1 MLTRNRLL
9 AGSAAALLAAAPFA
23 IAQVPAKQG
32 PAKTVVTQAQVA
44 AGQAGYIRACA
55 GCHRANLV
63 GGGDAPALGGAGFIS
78 SWGNRSTKDF
88 YQFIVASM
96 PAGAAGTLSEKAY
109 TDITAYLLAANG
121 APVGSTPFSKNT
133 DVKVS
138 AIANGKMPAG
148 FAKIAAPT
156 AATARN
162 QTTLPLNRRSDL
174 MAPAFKLGHTVTGTV
189 KNYVDVTDEM
199 LRNPP
204 DGEWLMYRRN
214 YQGWSFSPLKQI
226 NAGNVKQLTLKWA
239 WNMNEGGA
247 SQVTP
252 IVHAGVIFLSNTSN
266 TVQAIDAHTGELIWE
281 NRLGPVSVIAYGG
294 TRSLAVY
301 HDKVYVATTDAK
313 LHALDART
321 GKVVWEQALGSG
333 NNSNTGGVMVMRGK
347 VLAGLT
353 GCDNYSKNNCYISAF
368 DADTGKRDW
377 KFYTTALEGQP
388 GGDTWNGLPNLLR
401 GGGDTWIAG
410 TYDPELNTTYWGVAQ
425 TKPWFRA
432 SRKTGN
438 AATLYSSSTLALNP
452 DDGKLKWY
460 FQHAPGESLDLD
472 EVFERV
478 LIDHGDQKTLM
489 TIGKPGLLWKLDR
502 ETGKFLGVKETIF
515 QNVFSKIDHDTGA
528 LTYRSDILNQKTNE
542 WLSSCPGPEGGHDW
556 QATSYDQP
564 DDLLIIPLSQSCVM
578 IQGHDVEMKLGG
590 GGTAASQKFFFMP
603 GTHQNM
609 GRLSAYRT
617 SDMKEMWSWQQRS
630 PFLSAVLST
639 GGGLAFVGDFDR
651 HFKAVDA
658 KTGKVVWQTRL
669 GNTVQGYPV
678 SFSLDGKQY
687 IAVTTGLG
695 GGSPQQKPT
704 ALLDEVHRAPT
715 GNVLY
720 VFGLPDE

>member
-1 MLTRNRLL
+1 MSRTGKILGGT
-9 AGSAAALLAAAPFA
+9 AALIALGAYAYAPHAFAQGAGVYTAA
-23 IAQVPAKQG
+23 
-32 PAKTVVTQAQVA
+32 QATAGHSAYA
-44 AGQAGYIRACA
+44 ASCA
-55 GCHRANLV
+55 GCHRDNLA
-63 GGGDAPALGGAGFIS
+63 GGGDAPALGGNGFMS
-78 SWGNRSTKDF
+78 SFGDRSTKDL
-88 YQFIVASM
+88 YTFIANSM
-96 PAGAAGTLSEKAY
+96 PVGAPASLSEAQY
-109 TDITAYLLAANG
+109 TDITAYLLYANG
-121 APVGSTPFSKNT
+121 AKPGSVPFSKNT

-138 AIANGKMPAG
+138 AIADGKVVAEAIAPPALGKM
-148 FAKIAAPT
+148 AAMEAR
-156 AATARN
+156 AARAASPPP
-162 QTTLPLNRRSDL
+162 QGL
-174 MAPAFKLGHTVTGTV
+174 TVKGTV
-189 KNYVDVTDEM
+189 KNYVDVTDDM
-199 LRNPP
+199 LTHPP

-214 YQGWSFSPLKQI
+214 YQGWSFSPLKEI
-226 NAGNVKQLTLKWA
+226 TPDNVKTLTLKWA

-252 IVHAGVIFLSNTSN
+252 IVHAGVMFLSNTSN
-266 TVQAIDAHTGELIWE
+266 TVQALDARTGELIWE
-281 NRLGPVSVIAYGG
+281 NRIGPVSKVAYGG

-313 LHALDART
+313 IHALDART
-321 GKVVWEQALGSG
+321 GKIVWEQTLGSTR
-333 NNSNTGGVMVMRGK
+333 NSNTGGVMVMRGK
-347 VLAGLT
+347 VLTGLT
-353 GCDNYSKNNCYISAF
+353 GCDNYSLNNCYISAF

-410 TYDPELNTTYWGVAQ
+410 TYDPDLNTTYWGVAQ

-432 SRKTGN
+432 SRKSGN
-438 AATLYSSSTLALNP
+438 AATLYSSSTLALDP
-452 DDGKLKWY
+452 DTGKLKWY

-489 TIGKPGLLWKLDR
+489 TIGKPGILWKLDR
-502 ETGKFLGVKETIF
+502 VTGKFLAAKETVF
-515 QNVFSKIDHDTGA
+515 QNVFANIDHKTGA
-528 LTYRSDILNQKTNE
+528 VTYRKDILNQKTNE

-556 QATSYDQP
+556 QATSYFQP

-578 IQGHDVEMKLGG
+578 IQGHDVDMKLGG

-609 GRLSAYRT
+609 GRLAAYRT
-617 SDMKEMWSWQQRS
+617 SDMKEMWSWQQRA
-630 PFLSAVLST
+630 PFLTAVLST
-639 GGGLAFVGDFDR
+639 AGGVAFVGDFDR
-651 HFKAVDA
+651 SFKAIDA
-658 KTGKVVWQTRL
+658 RTGKIVWQTRL

-687 IAVTTGLG
+687 IAVASGLG

-704 ALLDEVHRAPT
+704 MLLDEVHRAAT
-715 GNVLY
+715 GHVLY
-720 VFGLPDE
+720 VFGLPD

>member
-1 MLTRNRLL
+1 MTMSRTVKLL
-9 AGSAAALLAAAPFA
+9 AGTAVMIGLGSASAWGQGANVYTAA
-23 IAQVPAKQG
+23 
-32 PAKTVVTQAQVA
+32 QAQAGHA
-44 AGQAGYIRACA
+44 AYTASCA
-55 GCHRANLV
+55 GCHRANLA
-63 GGGDAPALGGAGFIS
+63 GGGDAPAVGGNGFMS
-78 SWGNRSTKDF
+78 SFGSRSTKDL
-88 YQFIVASM
+88 YKFIATSM
-96 PAGAAGTLSEKAY
+96 PAGAPGSLSEEQY
-109 TDITAYLLAANG
+109 TNITAYLLAANG
-121 APVGSTPFSKNT
+121 AKAGATPFSKNT

-138 AIANGKMPAG
+138 TIANGQMPSSGSGA
-148 FAKIAAPT
+148 
-156 AATARN
+156 
-162 QTTLPLNRRSDL
+162 QTINDAPLNERSDL
-174 MAPAFKLGHTVTGTV
+174 MAPAFQLGHTVKGTI

-199 LRNPP
+199 LKAPP

-226 NAGNVKQLTLKWA
+226 DTTNVKTLQLKWA

-252 IVHAGVIFLSNTSN
+252 IVHAGVMFLSNTSN
-266 TVQAIDAHTGELIWE
+266 TVQALDARTGELIWE
-281 NRLGPVSVIAYGG
+281 NRIGPVSKIAYGG
-294 TRSLAVY
+294 TRSLAIY

-313 LHALDART
+313 IHALDART
-321 GKVVWEQALGSG
+321 GRIVWEQTLGNP

-347 VLAGLT
+347 VLTGLT
-353 GCDNYSKNNCYISAF
+353 GCDNYSQNNCYISAF

-377 KFYTTALEGQP
+377 KFFTTALEGQP

-432 SRKTGN
+432 SRKTFG
-438 AATLYSSSTLALNP
+438 ASTLYSSSTLALNP

-502 ETGKFLGVKETIF
+502 VSGKFLAVKETMF
-515 QNVFSKIDHDTGA
+515 QNVFANIDHKTGA
-528 LTYRSDILNQKTNE
+528 VTYRKDIIDQKTNQ

-564 DDLLIIPLSQSCVM
+564 DDLMIIPLSQSCVM
-578 IQGHDVEMKLGG
+578 IQGHDVDQKLGG

-609 GRLSAYRT
+609 GKLVAYRT
-617 SDMKEMWSWQQRS
+617 SDMKEMWSWQQRA

-639 GGGLAFVGDFDR
+639 GGGVAFVGDFNR
-651 HFKAVDA
+651 SLKAIDA
-658 KTGKVVWQTRL
+658 KTGKVIWQTRL

-678 SFSLDGKQY
+678 SFGLDGKQY

-704 ALLDEVHRAPT
+704 ALLDEVHRPAT
-715 GNVLY
+715 GNQLY
-720 VFGLPDE
+720 VFGLPD

>member
-1 MLTRNRLL
+1 MSRTGKILSGT
-9 AGSAAALLAAAPFA
+9 AALIALGGAYAFAQGATGVYTAA
-23 IAQVPAKQG
+23 
-32 PAKTVVTQAQVA
+32 QAEAGHAAYVA
-44 AGQAGYIRACA
+44 SCA
-55 GCHRANLV
+55 GCHRANLA
-63 GGGDAPALGGAGFIS
+63 GGGDAPALGGNGFMS
-78 SWGNRSTKDF
+78 SFGGRSTKDL
-88 YQFIVASM
+88 YNFIATSM
-96 PAGAAGTLSEKAY
+96 PAGAPGSLSEEQY
-109 TDITAYLLAANG
+109 TNITAYLLYANG
-121 APVGSTPFSKNT
+121 AKAGTAQFSKNT

-138 AIANGKMPAG
+138 SIADGKVVPA
-148 FAKIAAPT
+148 AIAAPT
-156 AATARN
+156 LGKMAAMEARAAE
-162 QTTLPLNRRSDL
+162 S
-174 MAPAFKLGHTVTGTV
+174 APPPAQGLTVKGTV
-189 KNYVDVTDEM
+189 KNYVDVTDDM
-199 LRNPP
+199 LLHPV

-214 YQGWSFSPLKQI
+214 YQGWSYSPLKQI
-226 NAGNVKQLTLKWA
+226 TPDNVKNLTLKWA

-266 TVQAIDAHTGELIWE
+266 TVQALDARTGELIWE
-281 NRLGPVSVIAYGG
+281 NRIGPVSKIAYGG

-301 HDKVYVATTDAK
+301 HDKVYVATTDANI
-313 LHALDART
+313 HALDART
-321 GKVVWEQALGSG
+321 GKIVWEQVLGSP

-347 VLAGLT
+347 VLTGLT
-353 GCDNYSKNNCYISAF
+353 GCDNYSENNCYISAF

-377 KFYTTALEGQP
+377 KFFTTALEGQP

-432 SRKTGN
+432 SRKSGN

-489 TIGKPGLLWKLDR
+489 TIGKPGILWKLDR
-502 ETGKFLGVKETIF
+502 VTGKFLAAKETIF
-515 QNVFSKIDHDTGA
+515 QNVFSNIDHKTGA
-528 LTYRSDILNQKTNE
+528 VTYRKDILNQKTNQ
-542 WLSSCPGPEGGHDW
+542 WFSSCPGPEGGHDW
-556 QATSYDQP
+556 QATSYYQP

-578 IQGHDVEMKLGG
+578 IQGHDVDMKLGG

-609 GRLSAYRT
+609 GKLVAYRT

-639 GGGLAFVGDFDR
+639 AGGVAFVGDFDR
-651 HFKAVDA
+651 GFKAVDV
-658 KTGKVVWQTRL
+658 KTGKIIWQTRL

-687 IAVTTGLG
+687 IAVASGLG

-704 ALLDEVHRAPT
+704 MLLNEVHRAST
-715 GNVLY
+715 GHQLY
-720 VFGLPDE
+720 VFGLPD